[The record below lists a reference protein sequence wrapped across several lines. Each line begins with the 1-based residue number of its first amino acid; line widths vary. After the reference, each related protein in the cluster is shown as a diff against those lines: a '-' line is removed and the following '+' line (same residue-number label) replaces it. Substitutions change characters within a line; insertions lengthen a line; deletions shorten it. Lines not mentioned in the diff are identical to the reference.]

1 MPAFSR
7 NITLATKHPRCGAWC
22 GTLHT
27 CLAGSIFVVVSLL
40 ISVWSLEERRQNALF
55 VAGSRWYHEHGE
67 PGVSVL
73 AAIAICRRLMAETTA
88 EVQSVNAAV
97 RAAEAQLAGRLS
109 RPDLAA
115 LLRAVQEGERDK
127 LRFTLVLQV
136 TSPINPADT

>member
-1 MPAFSR
+1 MLGRVHICSGELVDQCLDPGRKSR
-7 NITLATKHPRCGAWC
+7 Q
-22 GTLHT
+22 
-27 CLAGSIFVVVSLL
+27 V
-40 ISVWSLEERRQNALF
+40 ALF
-55 VAGSRWYHEHGE
+55 VVGSRWYHEHGR

-73 AAIAICRRLMAETTA
+73 AAIAVCRRLMAETTA
-88 EVQSVNAAV
+88 EFQSVNAAV

-136 TSPINPADT
+136 TSPNNPADT